1 MERIEWV
8 EMTMLTNSR
17 RRTTV
22 TSVQPPV
29 SCGRVAVDDIAVVH
43 YMKESLMSTK
53 WPRLEVRIPRGC
65 FEWETAVSE
74 RGLVQAV

>member
-29 SCGRVAVDDIAVVH
+29 SCGRVAVDDSSSPLHEGVTDEH
-43 YMKESLMSTK
+43 
-53 WPRLEVRIPRGC
+53 EV
-65 FEWETAVSE
+65 ASS
-74 RGLVQAV
+74 